1 MRQILPRNPV
11 SGHAGASHTLARMAG
26 EITVVDALAA
36 LNQLVTAARESIEI
50 HETESTKREKLRTY
64 RETEVRRIKSSEKML
79 KQYFDQIFAER
90 TETHKKLFAG
100 LDVALESGDTAAL
113 QTIVGG
119 IVEVARTSPLAGIGD
134 IGELKRAME
143 DPDAVFDL

>member
-1 MRQILPRNPV
+1 MAD
-11 SGHAGASHTLARMAG
+11 SKKSALARMAG
-26 EITVVDALAA
+26 EITGADALTA
-36 LNQLVTAARESIEI
+36 LNQLVTATRESIQI
-50 HETESTKREKLRTY
+50 HETESTKREQLRTY

-79 KQYFDQIFAER
+79 SQYFDQIFAER
-90 TETHKKLFAG
+90 AETHLKLFAG
-100 LDVALESGDTAAL
+100 LDVALESGDSSAL

-134 IGELKRAME
+134 IAELKRAME

>member
-1 MRQILPRNPV
+1 MADPKK
-11 SGHAGASHTLARMAG
+11 STLARMAG

>member
-1 MRQILPRNPV
+1 MADPKK
-11 SGHAGASHTLARMAG
+11 STLARMAG

-134 IGELKRAME
+134 IGGLKRAME

>member
-1 MRQILPRNPV
+1 
-11 SGHAGASHTLARMAG
+11 MAG

>member
-1 MRQILPRNPV
+1 MADPKK
-11 SGHAGASHTLARMAG
+11 GALARMAG
-26 EITVVDALAA
+26 EITGVDALAA
-36 LNQLVTAARESIEI
+36 LNQLVTAARESIEV

-90 TETHKKLFAG
+90 AETHRNLFAG
-100 LDVALESGDTAAL
+100 LEVALASGNTAAL

-134 IGELKRAME
+134 IAELKRAMD

>member
-1 MRQILPRNPV
+1 MAD
-11 SGHAGASHTLARMAG
+11 SKKSTLARMAG
-26 EITVVDALAA
+26 EITGVDALAA

-50 HETESTKREKLRTY
+50 HETERTKREKLRTY

-90 TETHKKLFAG
+90 AETHRKLFAG

-113 QTIVGG
+113 QAIVGG
-119 IVEVARTSPLAGIGD
+119 IIEVARTSPLAGIGD
-134 IGELKRAME
+134 MAELKRAMD

>member
-1 MRQILPRNPV
+1 MAD
-11 SGHAGASHTLARMAG
+11 SKKSTLARMAG
-26 EITVVDALAA
+26 EITGVDALAA
-36 LNQLVTAARESIEI
+36 LNQIVTAARESVEI
-50 HETESTKREKLRTY
+50 HETERTKREKLRTY

-90 TETHKKLFAG
+90 AETHRKLFAG

-119 IVEVARTSPLAGIGD
+119 IIEVARTSPLAGIGD
-134 IGELKRAME
+134 MAELKRAMD

>member
-1 MRQILPRNPV
+1 MADPKK
-11 SGHAGASHTLARMAG
+11 GALARMAG
-26 EITVVDALAA
+26 EIAGADALAA

-50 HETESTKREKLRTY
+50 HEAESTKREELRTY

-90 TETHKKLFAG
+90 AETHRKLFAG

-119 IVEVARTSPLAGIGD
+119 IVEVARISPLAGIGD
-134 IGELKRAME
+134 IAELKRAMD
-143 DPDAVFDL
+143 DPDAVFEL

>member
-1 MRQILPRNPV
+1 MADSKKN
-11 SGHAGASHTLARMAG
+11 TLARMAG
-26 EITVVDALAA
+26 EITGVDALAA
-36 LNQLVTAARESIEI
+36 LNQLVAAARESIEI

-90 TETHKKLFAG
+90 AETHRKLFAG

-134 IGELKRAME
+134 IAELKRAME

>member
-1 MRQILPRNPV
+1 MADPKK
-11 SGHAGASHTLARMAG
+11 STLAWMAG
-26 EITVVDALAA
+26 EITGIDALAA
-36 LNQLVTAARESIEI
+36 LNQLITAARNSVEL

-64 RETEVRRIKSSEKML
+64 RETEVRRIEASEKML

-90 TETHKKLFAG
+90 EQTHKKLFAS
-100 LDVALESGDTAAL
+100 LDVAIQSGDTAAL

-134 IGELKRAME
+134 IAELKRAME
-143 DPDAVFDL
+143 DPNALFDL

>member
-1 MRQILPRNPV
+1 MANQKK
-11 SGHAGASHTLARMAG
+11 STLARMAG
-26 EITVVDALAA
+26 EITGVDALAA

-90 TETHKKLFAG
+90 AATHKKLFAG
-100 LDVALESGDTAAL
+100 LDAALESGDTEAL

-119 IVEVARTSPLAGIGD
+119 IVEVARTSPLAGIGN
-134 IGELKRAME
+134 IAELKRAME

>member
-1 MRQILPRNPV
+1 MAD
-11 SGHAGASHTLARMAG
+11 SKKSTLARMAG
-26 EITVVDALAA
+26 EITGVDALAA
-36 LNQLVTAARESIEI
+36 LNQLVTVARESIEI
-50 HETESTKREKLRTY
+50 HEIESTKREKLRTY

-79 KQYFDQIFAER
+79 KQYFDQIFTER
-90 TETHKKLFAG
+90 SETHRKLFAG
-100 LDVALESGDTAAL
+100 LDIALESGDSSAL

-134 IGELKRAME
+134 IAELKRAME

>member
-1 MRQILPRNPV
+1 MADPKK
-11 SGHAGASHTLARMAG
+11 STLARMAG

-36 LNQLVTAARESIEI
+36 HNQLVTAARESIEI

>member
-1 MRQILPRNPV
+1 MAD
-11 SGHAGASHTLARMAG
+11 SKKSTLARMAG
-26 EITVVDALAA
+26 EITGVDALAA

-79 KQYFDQIFAER
+79 QQYFDQIFAER
-90 TETHKKLFAG
+90 AVTHGKLFAG
-100 LDVALESGDTAAL
+100 LDVALERGDTAAL

-119 IVEVARTSPLAGIGD
+119 IVEVARTSPLAGMGD
-134 IGELKRAME
+134 IAQLKRAME

>member
-1 MRQILPRNPV
+1 MADPKK
-11 SGHAGASHTLARMAG
+11 STLARMAG
-26 EITVVDALAA
+26 EITGVDALAA

-90 TETHKKLFAG
+90 AETHKKLFAG
-100 LDVALESGDTAAL
+100 LDIALESGDATAL
-113 QTIVGG
+113 QAIVGG

-134 IGELKRAME
+134 IAELKRAME
-143 DPDAVFDL
+143 DPDVVFEL

>member
-1 MRQILPRNPV
+1 
-11 SGHAGASHTLARMAG
+11 MAG
-26 EITVVDALAA
+26 EITGVDALAA

-50 HETESTKREKLRTY
+50 HETERTKREKLRTY

-90 TETHKKLFAG
+90 AETHRKLFAG

-113 QTIVGG
+113 QAIVGG
-119 IVEVARTSPLAGIGD
+119 IIEVARTSPLAGIGD
-134 IGELKRAME
+134 MAELKRAMD

>member
-1 MRQILPRNPV
+1 MAD
-11 SGHAGASHTLARMAG
+11 SKKGTLARMAG
-26 EITVVDALAA
+26 EITGVDALAA

-50 HETESTKREKLRTY
+50 HQTESTKREKLRTY
-64 RETEVRRIKSSEKML
+64 RETEVRRIKSSENML

-90 TETHKKLFAG
+90 AETHSKLFSG

-134 IGELKRAME
+134 IAELKRAME
-143 DPDAVFDL
+143 DPDAMFDL

>member
-1 MRQILPRNPV
+1 MADPKK
-11 SGHAGASHTLARMAG
+11 STLARMAG

-113 QTIVGG
+113 QAIVGG

>member
-1 MRQILPRNPV
+1 
-11 SGHAGASHTLARMAG
+11 MAG
-26 EITVVDALAA
+26 EITGVDALAA
-36 LNQLVTAARESIEI
+36 LNQIVTAARESVEI
-50 HETESTKREKLRTY
+50 HETERTKREKLRTY

-90 TETHKKLFAG
+90 AETHRKLFAG

-119 IVEVARTSPLAGIGD
+119 IIEVARTSPLAGIGD
-134 IGELKRAME
+134 MAELKRAMD